1 MVSKLWKIMLII
13 LVSITLI
20 SVVALVI
27 VLKFTGNQEK
37 KAPTADEIV
46 ASSVDVPEIT
56 TNLADG
62 SFIKISFK
70 IQMDSEDG
78 KAEAEKRDFQ
88 IKDIIIEQLST
99 MKPADFNGEQGKT
112 NLKNRLK
119 EKISQIMQ
127 DGKVEQV
134 YITSFILQ

>member
-1 MVSKLWKIMLII
+1 MLII

>member
-1 MVSKLWKIMLII
+1 MLVI
-13 LVSITLI
+13 LVTITLI
-20 SVVALVI
+20 SVVALVV
-27 VLKFTGNQEK
+27 VLKFTGKEEPK
-37 KAPTADEIV
+37 EPTAEEIV

-70 IQMDSEDG
+70 IQMDSEDA

-88 IKDIIIEQLST
+88 IKDIIIEQLSM

-112 NLKNRLK
+112 NLKTRLK
-119 EKISQIMQ
+119 EKINHIMQ

>member
-1 MVSKLWKIMLII
+1 MLVI

-27 VLKFTGNQEK
+27 VLKFTGNHEK

-70 IQMDSEDG
+70 IQMDSEDA

-88 IKDIIIEQLST
+88 IKDIIIEQLSL

-119 EKISQIMQ
+119 EKINQIMQ
-127 DGKVEQV
+127 DGKVEHV

>member
-1 MVSKLWKIMLII
+1 VSKLWKIMLVI

-70 IQMDSEDG
+70 IQMNNEDG
-78 KAEAEKRDFQ
+78 KTEAEKRDFQ

-99 MKPADFNGEQGKT
+99 MKPVDFNGEQGKT

-119 EKISQIMQ
+119 EKINQIMQ

>member
-1 MVSKLWKIMLII
+1 MSKLWKIMLII

>member
-1 MVSKLWKIMLII
+1 MLIT
-13 LVSITLI
+13 LVTITLI
-20 SVVALVI
+20 ALVALVVI
-27 VLKFTGNQEK
+27 LKFTGNGEK

-70 IQMDSEDG
+70 IQMDSEDA
-78 KAEAEKRDFQ
+78 KSEAEKRDFQ
-88 IKDIIIEQLST
+88 IKDIIIEQLSQ
-99 MKPADFNGEQGKT
+99 MKPADFNGEQGKM
-112 NLKNRLK
+112 NLKTRLK
-119 EKISQIMQ
+119 EKINQIMQ

>member
-1 MVSKLWKIMLII
+1 MSKLWKTMLIV
-13 LVSITLI
+13 LVTITLL
-20 SVVALVI
+20 SAVALVV
-27 VLKFTGNQEK
+27 VLKFTGKEEK

-70 IQMDSEDG
+70 IQMNSEDG

-88 IKDIIIEQLST
+88 IKDIIIEQLSM

-112 NLKNRLK
+112 SLKNRLK
-119 EKISQIMQ
+119 EKINQIMQ

>member
-1 MVSKLWKIMLII
+1 MLVT

-70 IQMDSEDG
+70 IQMDSKDG

-88 IKDIIIEQLST
+88 IKDIIIEQLSM

-119 EKISQIMQ
+119 EKINQIMQ

-134 YITSFILQ
+134 YITYFILQ

>member
-1 MVSKLWKIMLII
+1 MLVT

-70 IQMDSEDG
+70 IQMDSKDG

-88 IKDIIIEQLST
+88 IKDIIIEQLSM

-119 EKISQIMQ
+119 EKINQIMQ

>member
-1 MVSKLWKIMLII
+1 MSKLWKVTLMI
-13 LVSITLI
+13 LVTITL
-20 SVVALVI
+20 VAAVALVI
-27 VLKFTGNQEK
+27 IFKFTGDKQQT
-37 KAPTADEIV
+37 APTADEILE
-46 ASSVDVPEIT
+46 SSVDVPEIT

-70 IQMDSEDG
+70 IQMNNEDA

-88 IKDIIIEQLST
+88 MKDIIIEQLSQ

-112 NLKNRLK
+112 HLKARLK
-119 EKISQIMQ
+119 EKINQIMQ

>member
-1 MVSKLWKIMLII
+1 MVSKLWKIMLVT

-70 IQMDSEDG
+70 IQMDSKDG

-88 IKDIIIEQLST
+88 IKDIIIEQLSM

-119 EKISQIMQ
+119 EKINQIMQ

>member
-1 MVSKLWKIMLII
+1 MLIV
-13 LVSITLI
+13 LVTITLL
-20 SVVALVI
+20 SAVALVV
-27 VLKFTGNQEK
+27 VLKFTGKEEK

-70 IQMDSEDG
+70 IQMNSEDG

-88 IKDIIIEQLST
+88 IKDIIIEQLSM

-112 NLKNRLK
+112 SLKNRLK
-119 EKISQIMQ
+119 EKINQIMQ